1 MSEGDSLTLKSLL
14 FPLPH
19 SATQS
24 KSCQSGSWP
33 YQEEDQVRL
42 HPGHLF
48 LLARVLGTKGF
59 PGGSVVKNPPANAR
73 DTSSIPGSGRS
84 LGGGNATHSSIL
96 AWKIPWIEEP
106 GRLQSIG
113 QQRVRHDWAHMYLW
127 LLSTCEPWNKEIE
140 RERLCTE
147 LIIGTCYGN

>member
-1 MSEGDSLTLKSLL
+1 MSGGDSLTLKSLL

-19 SATQS
+19 TATQS

-73 DTSSIPGSGRS
+73 DTRDMSSIPGWRRPPRAGSGNPLQYSCLENS
-84 LGGGNATHSSIL
+84 LDRGACQAIVHGVEKSQIQFSNCTHTHALGSKL
-96 AWKIPWIEEP
+96 
-106 GRLQSIG
+106 
-113 QQRVRHDWAHMYLW
+113 
-127 LLSTCEPWNKEIE
+127 
-140 RERLCTE
+140 
-147 LIIGTCYGN
+147 